1 MFRKVW
7 MLSALGLAFGSCD
20 SAAVP
25 PNGNP
30 VGAHEIDFTE
40 PGAHVF
46 AAEWLVFQPT
56 LSGAVDSMTEV
67 AAAPASWT
75 THPSVL
81 EAQSLSQCGSA
92 LNQGESIR
100 NLEAA
105 GFPQPVAVAN
115 LRSLQVAESIT
126 GQTPVPFCAAVHGTN
141 QMWTFWP
148 TPVVPTAD
156 VGATQ
161 ATGGSSLVADQADL
175 VAILF
180 DSDAVVTGVSYQ
192 TSP

>member
-1 MFRKVW
+1 MLRKVW
-7 MLSALGLAFGSCD
+7 ILPALGVALGSCG

-25 PNGNP
+25 TAGNP
-30 VGAHEIDFTE
+30 LGVHEIDFTG

-46 AAEWLVFQPT
+46 AAEWLAFQPN
-56 LSGAVDSMTEV
+56 LSGAVDSMTQV

-75 THPSVL
+75 THPSAL
-81 EAQSLSQCGSA
+81 EAQSLSQCGNA

-105 GFPQPVAVAN
+105 GFPQPAAVAN
-115 LRSLQVAESIT
+115 LRSLQVSESTT
-126 GQTPVPFCAAVHGTN
+126 GQTPVPFCAAVHGIN

-148 TPVVPTAD
+148 NPVIPTAD
-156 VGATQ
+156 AGATQ
-161 ATGGSSLVADQADL
+161 ASGDTSLVEDQADL

-180 DSDAVVTGVSYQ
+180 DSDVVVTGIGYQ
-192 TSP
+192 T